1 MAIDKITTASIT
13 SGVLPVNTPCFFA
26 SSSADQTIN
35 NNTTTKLT
43 FSNEVYDVGGVYNNS
58 TYRFTPG
65 FSGKSNISAGL
76 WTYDAQSSFFRVDLW
91 LYKNNSMIVSTQQRY
106 TSSNTTV
113 ERQSSSFNVTVQ
125 HDADDYYEVF
135 GLLRTVDS
143 GSAEI
148 LVGSGNNAIFDN
160 YFHAHKIIE

>member
-26 SSSADQTIN
+26 SSSADQSIN
-35 NNTTTKLT
+35 NNTWTKLA

-65 FSGKSNISAGL
+65 FVGKSNISSGIWAF
-76 WTYDAQSSFFRVDLW
+76 DAQSKIFRVDLR
-91 LYKNNSMIVSTQQRY
+91 LYKNGSWIVSKEQRY
-106 TSSNTTV
+106 TSSDTTA
-113 ERQSSSFNVTVQ
+113 ERQSAEFNVTVQ
-125 HDADDYYEVF
+125 HDADDYYEVY
-135 GLLRTVDS
+135 GLHRTTDS
-143 GSAEI
+143 GSADI
-148 LVGSGNNAIFDN
+148 LSGSENNATFNN